1 MRRLIRAANAGARQA
16 WLWRHGRAFGDSAGR
31 QLPRLLVDVSAI
43 MRHDAQTGIQRVVRA
58 VWSELRQR
66 DGRGFDLTPVYASTA
81 HGYCYAPTDFLE
93 RRHSGDWQEPVRVA
107 AGDKFLGLDLSA
119 HLLPK
124 YRRQL
129 KAWRAHGATIHM
141 VVYDLLP
148 LERPA
153 WFTHAAVSN
162 FRKWFTVLAEESD
175 QAICIS
181 DHVAGELSRRLESI
195 PRSRRPAVDRVLMA
209 GDIAGSVP
217 STGVCDELSR
227 LLEYLRFRPAIL
239 MVGTIEPRKGYEAA
253 LAAFE
258 YLWSHGPTDAPDLV
272 LIGKAGWK
280 TVALQSKIRN
290 HPEFAKR
297 LHWFDNISDEGL
309 CLLYQACRGL
319 LMASRGEGW
328 GLPLIEAALHR
339 RPVLARDLPVFR
351 EHALANIQFFSD
363 DAPRA
368 LATRLMELSWA
379 GRTPAPAVQVPNW
392 SESVEGLLRTLGFA
406 EVFQTSIEE
415 PLRKAS

>member
-1 MRRLIRAANAGARQA
+1 
-16 WLWRHGRAFGDSAGR
+16 
-31 QLPRLLVDVSAI
+31 
-43 MRHDAQTGIQRVVRA
+43 
-58 VWSELRQR
+58 
-66 DGRGFDLTPVYASTA
+66 
-81 HGYCYAPTDFLE
+81 
-93 RRHSGDWQEPVRVA
+93 
-107 AGDKFLGLDLSA
+107 
-119 HLLPK
+119 
-124 YRRQL
+124 
-129 KAWRAHGATIHM
+129 
-141 VVYDLLP
+141 
-148 LERPA
+148 
-153 WFTHAAVSN
+153 
-162 FRKWFTVLAEESD
+162 
-175 QAICIS
+175 
-181 DHVAGELSRRLESI
+181 
-195 PRSRRPAVDRVLMA
+195 MA

-280 TVALQSKIRN
+280 TVAYQSKIRN

-368 LATRLMELSWA
+368 LAPRD
-379 GRTPAPAVQVPNW
+379 
-392 SESVEGLLRTLGFA
+392 
-406 EVFQTSIEE
+406 
-415 PLRKAS
+415 